1 MWAFFPLVHKAMNA
15 IKYMSVLATLRKIG
29 SLGGLMEKA
38 KLDEYR
44 RNLLQLKSKILNTG
58 LLKKADDLAVSTDDL
73 ADETDL
79 ATSVI
84 SQQVTFNMRD
94 RELNKL
100 RMIEE
105 ALMRIED
112 GTYGMCED
120 CDEEI
125 GEKRLKTQPW
135 TTLCITHAE
144 EREREKNKF
153 AKAG

>member
-1 MWAFFPLVHKAMNA
+1 
-15 IKYMSVLATLRKIG
+15 
-29 SLGGLMEKA
+29 MEKA
-38 KLDEYR
+38 KLEEYR
-44 RNLLQLKSKILNTG
+44 KLLLQLKSKILNNG
-58 LLKKADDLAVSTDDL
+58 IIKKADDLAVSTDDL

-79 ATSVI
+79 ASSVI

-94 RELNKL
+94 RELTKL
-100 RMIEE
+100 RAIEE

-120 CDEEI
+120 CEEEI
-125 GEKRLKTQPW
+125 GEKRLRNQPW

-153 AKAG
+153 AKVG

>member
-1 MWAFFPLVHKAMNA
+1 
-15 IKYMSVLATLRKIG
+15 
-29 SLGGLMEKA
+29 MEKA

-44 RNLLQLKSKILNTG
+44 KLLLQLKSKILNTG
-58 LLKKADDLAVSTDDL
+58 LIKKADDLAVSTDDL

-79 ATSVI
+79 ASSVVT
-84 SQQVTFNMRD
+84 QQVSFNMRD
-94 RELNKL
+94 RELSKL

-105 ALMRIED
+105 ALMRIEE

-120 CDEEI
+120 CEEEI

-144 EREREKNKF
+144 EREREKTKF
-153 AKAG
+153 AKVG